1 MYKSFLLRCLGASL
15 WLAPVWPGVPPA
27 SGAEAEA
34 QRPAAEKPTTDEMLL
49 DSLDNALLKDLDI
62 PTRPDAASSPA
73 PKPADADSDLDQQLL
88 EQLGAGEDLGQA
100 SPDPLV
106 TIGRRMRLAESL
118 ISRQVT
124 SQKTQRVQQQVIE
137 DLERLIEEMKKQCQ
151 GGQGDSKPA
160 AKSGAKPGGKGRP
173 GNGQNAGAGQP
184 AKESA
189 ERPDGKASD
198 REELAGLERMLKQVW
213 GHLPAKIRDQMQSGA
228 IEEFLP
234 KYERLIEE
242 YYSRLAEEGSK

>member
-1 MYKSFLLRCLGASL
+1 MGKSLRLRFLAINLL
-15 WLAPVWPGVPPA
+15 LALVCPGRSEAPA
-27 SGAEAEA
+27 AAAEAP
-34 QRPAAEKPTTDEMLL
+34 RPAADRPSTDEMLQ
-49 DSLDNALLKDLDI
+49 DSLDNELLQGLDI
-62 PTRPDAASSPA
+62 PARPEAAPSPA
-73 PKPADADSDLDQQLL
+73 PKPADTASDLDQQLL
-88 EQLGAGEDLGQA
+88 DQLGAGEDLGQS

-151 GGQGDSKPA
+151 GGQGNSKST
-160 AKSGAKPGGKGRP
+160 AKSGAKPGSKGRA
-173 GNGQNAGAGQP
+173 GNGENAGASQP

-189 ERPDGKASD
+189 ERTEGKASD
-198 REELAGLERMLKQVW
+198 REELARLQRMLKQVW

-228 IEEFLP
+228 IEEFLR

>member
-1 MYKSFLLRCLGASL
+1 
-15 WLAPVWPGVPPA
+15 
-27 SGAEAEA
+27 
-34 QRPAAEKPTTDEMLL
+34 
-49 DSLDNALLKDLDI
+49 
-62 PTRPDAASSPA
+62 
-73 PKPADADSDLDQQLL
+73 
-88 EQLGAGEDLGQA
+88 
-100 SPDPLV
+100 
-106 TIGRRMRLAESL
+106 
-118 ISRQVT
+118 VT

-151 GGQGDSKPA
+151 GGQGQSKSAP
-160 AKSGAKPGGKGRP
+160 KSGAKPGSKGRA
-173 GNGQNAGAGQP
+173 GNGENAGASQP

-189 ERPDGKASD
+189 ERPEGKTSD
-198 REELAGLERMLKQVW
+198 REELARLQRMLKQVW